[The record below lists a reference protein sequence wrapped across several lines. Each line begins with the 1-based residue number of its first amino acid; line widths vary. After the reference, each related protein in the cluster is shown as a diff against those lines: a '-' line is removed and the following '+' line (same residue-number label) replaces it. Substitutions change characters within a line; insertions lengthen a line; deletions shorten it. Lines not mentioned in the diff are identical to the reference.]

1 MRREGD
7 AWQTEITAPSIPD
20 VYWYYFMVRVGGRLS
35 YYGAAA
41 GRTCGIGAVY
51 SAPPPA
57 YQLTVYDKGFEVPR
71 WFQKSVMYQIFPDRF
86 RPGRDSTARQ
96 GIAYHLAKGRRAY
109 LHDSWD
115 EEPLFTPLPGET
127 AYNPCD
133 YFGGTLKGIEAS
145 LDYLK
150 SLGVDVL
157 YLNPIFEAASNEP
170 ENANIAF
177 VKVDID
183 ANQDLAQA
191 AGIQA
196 VPTLMI
202 AKQGEVIFQQA
213 GALQAA
219 DLDDL
224 IAQAKALDLAAA
236 KAAQSGAD
244 QQA

>member
-1 MRREGD
+1 MATVQLNAQDFEK
-7 AWQTEITAPSIPD
+7 TITDNNLVFVDIWAT
-20 VYWYYFMVRVGGRLS
+20 W
-35 YYGAAA
+35 
-41 GRTCGIGAVY
+41 CG
-51 SAPPPA
+51 PC
-57 YQLTVYDKGFEVPR
+57 
-71 WFQKSVMYQIFPDRF
+71 
-86 RPGRDSTARQ
+86 
-96 GIAYHLAKGRRAY
+96 RA
-109 LHDSWD
+109 
-115 EEPLFTPLPGET
+115 
-127 AYNPCD
+127 
-133 YFGGTLKGIEAS
+133 FG
-145 LDYLK
+145 
-150 SLGVDVL
+150 
-157 YLNPIFEAASNEP
+157 PIFEAASNEP
-170 ENANIAF
+170 ETANLAY

-224 IAQAKALDLAAA
+224 IAQAKALALAAA

>member
-1 MRREGD
+1 MATTAITSADFEKTITD
-7 AWQTEITAPSIPD
+7 NEIVFVDFWAT
-20 VYWYYFMVRVGGRLS
+20 W
-35 YYGAAA
+35 
-41 GRTCGIGAVY
+41 CG
-51 SAPPPA
+51 PC
-57 YQLTVYDKGFEVPR
+57 
-71 WFQKSVMYQIFPDRF
+71 
-86 RPGRDSTARQ
+86 
-96 GIAYHLAKGRRAY
+96 RA
-109 LHDSWD
+109 
-115 EEPLFTPLPGET
+115 
-127 AYNPCD
+127 
-133 YFGGTLKGIEAS
+133 FG
-145 LDYLK
+145 
-150 SLGVDVL
+150 
-157 YLNPIFEAASNEP
+157 PIFE

>member
-1 MRREGD
+1 MATVQLNAQNFEK
-7 AWQTEITAPSIPD
+7 TITDNNLVFVDFWAT
-20 VYWYYFMVRVGGRLS
+20 W
-35 YYGAAA
+35 
-41 GRTCGIGAVY
+41 CG
-51 SAPPPA
+51 PC
-57 YQLTVYDKGFEVPR
+57 
-71 WFQKSVMYQIFPDRF
+71 
-86 RPGRDSTARQ
+86 
-96 GIAYHLAKGRRAY
+96 RA
-109 LHDSWD
+109 
-115 EEPLFTPLPGET
+115 
-127 AYNPCD
+127 
-133 YFGGTLKGIEAS
+133 FG
-145 LDYLK
+145 
-150 SLGVDVL
+150 
-157 YLNPIFEAASNEP
+157 PIFEAASNEP

-196 VPTLMI
+196 VPLMI